1 MITDF
6 FFLNS
11 YSFILRT
18 WKCWAGK
25 FKITLYF
32 LCSVLYST
40 LLNLI
45 FQKIKN
51 LLFSTP
57 FFLYIYP
64 TCLVDTSVI
73 FHRNLIS
80 FLRSEDQKTNIRHS
94 LITLWHVYFSTFF
107 CSFKS
112 QFCVKSLYFFLIT
125 IWLFIINA
133 NYVSGTNARQSHEP
147 TDDEEPRLKVS
158 KSESSKKIPIIFIL
172 ICSYNKFN
180 YLLIMS
186 D

>member
-1 MITDF
+1 MQSRKIQNNIIF
-6 FFLNS
+6 FVFCFILNKYWT
-11 YSFILRT
+11 YSFKRLRI
-18 WKCWAGK
+18 C
-25 FKITLYF
+25 
-32 LCSVLYST
+32 CSLP
-40 LLNLI
+40 L
-45 FQKIKN
+45 
-51 LLFSTP
+51 
-57 FFLYIYP
+57 FLYIYP

-80 FLRSEDQKTNIRHS
+80 FLRSEDQKTKIRHS
-94 LITLWHVYFSTFF
+94 LITLWHVFFSTFF

-112 QFCVKSLYFFLIT
+112 QFCVKSLYFFLTI

-172 ICSYNKFN
+172 INLFIINSIIY
-180 YLLIMS
+180 
-186 D
+186 